1 MNFNFNL
8 PPVVQRSISHLTHK
22 NALNILALC
31 IIFMTSLEL
40 EINPDWPEWMQPE
53 WLRGKGV
60 EFGNFETIIT
70 PTDFTFII
78 SDVVFL
84 FEIIFGFVQ
93 LLPNYSKT
101 ELVQEGVSYWF
112 FAAAIA
118 DLLSSAFFEM
128 EMESP
133 WMSLL
138 STLLIGAVSAF
149 MLKIL
154 IQQSSSSSGAGDTG
168 GTGTTAGTSS
178 SSGTSAGRGG
188 VKTHTPEEYWLLR
201 FPFNLH
207 AGWAISIF
215 MLSLNNT
222 FVVGGVG
229 PVVQAFIGAF
239 SLIAIGGI
247 TAKMLF
253 FNGGKPNYVIPFI
266 LSLFTLGS
274 AFSFREP
281 GMEDN
286 LAGWVIVS
294 LMLLTVVVSLS
305 MGGASVY
312 FLYHNELKDDSID
325 NDNNS
330 DQFKDNV
337 GKRGTTD
344 TRIDGDVG
352 VGVAS
357 GDYKGGKMDKESA
370 SSDGPTMV

>member
-1 MNFNFNL
+1 MNNFNL

-40 EINPDWPEWMQPE
+40 EMNPDWPEWMQPE

-70 PTDFTFII
+70 PTDFTFVI
-78 SDVVFL
+78 SDVVFF

-138 STLLIGAVSAF
+138 STVLIGAVSAF

-154 IQQSSSSSGAGDTG
+154 IRQQSSSSPTETDT
-168 GTGTTAGTSS
+168 GTGTETGTGT
-178 SSGTSAGRGG
+178 GTSAGRGG

-312 FLYHNELKDDSID
+312 FLYHNELKDDID
-325 NDNNS
+325 NDNNNNS

-357 GDYKGGKMDKESA
+357 GDYEGGKMDKESA
-370 SSDGPTMV
+370 SSDGPTMA

>member
-1 MNFNFNL
+1 
-8 PPVVQRSISHLTHK
+8 
-22 NALNILALC
+22 
-31 IIFMTSLEL
+31 MTSLEL
-40 EINPDWPEWMQPE
+40 DLGPDWPEWMQPE

-60 EFGNFETIIT
+60 EFGRFETIIT

-78 SDVVFL
+78 SDIVFF

-93 LLPNYSKT
+93 LLPNYSQS

-118 DLLSSAFFEM
+118 DLLSSAFYEM

-154 IQQSSSSSGAGDTG
+154 IRQSSPTE
-168 GTGTTAGTSS
+168 TGT
-178 SSGTSAGRGG
+178 SG
-188 VKTHTPEEYWLLR
+188 VETHTPEEYWLLR

-222 FVVGGVG
+222 FVVGGLGAVA
-229 PVVQAFIGAF
+229 QAFIGAF
-239 SLIAIGGI
+239 SLIAMGGI
-247 TAKMLF
+247 AAKMLF

-266 LSLFTLGS
+266 LSLFTFGS

-286 LAGWVIVS
+286 FAGWVIVS

-305 MGGASVY
+305 MGGASAY
-312 FLYHNELKDDSID
+312 FLYHNELKDD
-325 NDNNS
+325 NDS

-344 TRIDGDVG
+344 TRIDGE

-357 GDYKGGKMDKESA
+357 GDYEGGKMEKEQTMTATPAATMSA
-370 SSDGPTMV
+370 SSDGPTMA